1 MAYHKRGL
9 HLAPSALTPMSL
21 TVAVIG
27 DALLDVHATS
37 ATAVRPGGDIPAE
50 VRLQPGGQG
59 ANLAV
64 RLARRGVT
72 VRLTCALGDDL
83 AGAMLRS
90 ALAADGVE
98 VRPIAAEATGSVV
111 VLVASTGER
120 TMLSQRIPLAGHV
133 EAFLASEAGWLVL
146 SGYLLLELGG
156 APLDRLATRPAR
168 VAIAGC
174 ALTASEAAGW
184 LASAGALAPSLV
196 VLNAEEASM
205 LAEGA
210 DAAALAVRL
219 EELLAAVVIVTEPG
233 GASAAIPGQVVR
245 MEAPPADPATDS
257 TGAGDAVVAAIIAD
271 LLEEPWPPAVS
282 QLERAMISAM
292 RAGSAVAHAPGAQ
305 VRVPGEALARLSA

>member
-1 MAYHKRGL
+1 M
-9 HLAPSALTPMSL
+9 PS

-27 DALLDVHATS
+27 DALLDVHVTPAS
-37 ATAVRPGGDIPAE
+37 ALRPGADTPAE
-50 VRLQPGGQG
+50 VRLEPGGQG

-64 RLARRGVT
+64 RLARRGLT

-120 TMLSQRIPLAGHV
+120 TMLSQRIPLLGHA
-133 EAFLASEAGWLVL
+133 ESALDSEAGWLVL
-146 SGYLLLELGG
+146 SGYLLLELDG
-156 APLDRLATRPAR
+156 APLDRLATSAPR
-168 VAIAGC
+168 VAVAGC

-184 LASAGALAPSLV
+184 LASVGAMAPSLV
-196 VLNAEEASM
+196 VLNADEASM

-210 DAAALAVRL
+210 DAAALAARL
-219 EELLAAVVIVTEPG
+219 EELLAAVVIVTERG
-233 GASAAIPGQVVR
+233 GASAAIPGEVVR
-245 MEAPPADPATDS
+245 VEAPPTDPAIDS
-257 TGAGDAVVAAIIAD
+257 TGAGDAVVAAIIAE

-282 QLERAMISAM
+282 KLERAMIAAM
-292 RAGSAVAHAPGAQ
+292 RVGSAVAHAPGAQ
-305 VRVPGEALARLSA
+305 ARVPGEILARLTA